1 MAEEHLTDG
10 TTALAA
16 QPRVIKIEVS
26 EKPQNVRLRVAAYT
40 RVSSDSDDQLNSF
53 AAQNRYYTELISS
66 KPEWRMVDLYA
77 DEGITGTSA
86 EKRKDFQRMM
96 ADCRRGLIDQIL
108 VKSISRFARN
118 TRDCLQSIRELKTLG
133 VNVRFER
140 EGIDTA
146 NVSSELITAIYAAFA
161 QKESESI
168 SGNMRWSYQRRMESG
183 KFVPTTMPFG
193 YVRVHNTIMIEPE
206 EAVVVYQIFY
216 RYINGENTKEIAQWL
231 NRQRETCSAA
241 AHREWTFRAVARI
254 LNNEKYTGDS
264 LWQKSYS
271 TNSFPSKRRP
281 NRGEREQYF
290 AENTH
295 PAIIEKWVY
304 QKARQLLKTR
314 AAWTGQE
321 SVENIFYG
329 KIVCGNCGARLRYR
343 RWNGRDY
350 YSCRNHANAKDTCGV
365 TPILESELRNA
376 FCRLHYKLKHQG
388 ISILGEMLTN
398 FQIIRSRRMLWSAD
412 IVSLNKK
419 ISDLSNQNQTLT
431 FLKQQ
436 GLVDPDIFI
445 SKTNELI
452 KQLRQAK
459 QEKERLMDAENDL
472 AEMQTQHLIDTL
484 EDGPDFLESF
494 DTELFHELVDKIII
508 ENNDSIR
515 FCLKNGMELR
525 EAIERTT
532 RS

>member
-231 NRQRETCSAA
+231 NRQRETCPAA

-398 FQIIRSRRMLWSAD
+398 FQIIQSRRMLWSAD
-412 IVSLNKK
+412 IVSLNRLTELEVQFTSLLEEAADDPTAYAGKFK
-419 ISDLSNQNQTLT
+419 EILDQQTALKEKRADILEKNKSCATANQRIKDAAQIMENASPQIAEWDE
-431 FLKQQ
+431 FAIRQ
-436 GLVDPDIFI
+436 LVESVKVI
-445 SKTNELI
+445 SKDEIMVTLKGGIEIRQRLTNE
-452 KQLRQAK
+452 
-459 QEKERLMDAENDL
+459 E
-472 AEMQTQHLIDTL
+472 
-484 EDGPDFLESF
+484 
-494 DTELFHELVDKIII
+494 
-508 ENNDSIR
+508 
-515 FCLKNGMELR
+515 
-525 EAIERTT
+525 
-532 RS
+532 